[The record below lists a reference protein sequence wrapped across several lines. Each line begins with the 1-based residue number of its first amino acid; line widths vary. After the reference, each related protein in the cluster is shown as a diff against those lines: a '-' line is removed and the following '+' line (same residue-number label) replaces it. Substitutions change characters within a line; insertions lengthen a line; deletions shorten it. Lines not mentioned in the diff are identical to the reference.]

1 MSVVHTLMR
10 SFLVGFFCSFS
21 FSELF
26 PGLIYRMQVPKVV
39 LLIFVSGKVVLTGAK
54 RVEGKLLKLLLVVAI
69 VTHSCSCSIVVDLF
83 FLRCIESF

>member
-1 MSVVHTLMR
+1 MR
-10 SFLVGFFCSFS
+10 CFLVGFFCSFS

-54 RVEGKLLKLLLVVAI
+54 RVEGKALKLLLVV
-69 VTHSCSCSIVVDLF
+69 VVGNCNSFLFLFHSCRSF
-83 FLRCIESF
+83 FPQMY

>member
-1 MSVVHTLMR
+1 M
-10 SFLVGFFCSFS
+10 VGFFCSFS

-54 RVEGKLLKLLLVVAI
+54 RVEGKALKLLLVVVVAI

-83 FLRCIESF
+83 SLRCIESF

>member
-1 MSVVHTLMR
+1 M
-10 SFLVGFFCSFS
+10 VGFFCSFS

-54 RVEGKLLKLLLVVAI
+54 RVEGKALQLLLLVVVVAI

-83 FLRCIESF
+83 SLRCIESF